1 MYVWFYQDLSA
12 DIVNI
17 SPSPDKGLMLK
28 TSALKSRRGANN

>member
-17 SPSPDKGLMLK
+17 SLSPDKGAYAKNVRNQILAK
-28 TSALKSRRGANN
+28 G